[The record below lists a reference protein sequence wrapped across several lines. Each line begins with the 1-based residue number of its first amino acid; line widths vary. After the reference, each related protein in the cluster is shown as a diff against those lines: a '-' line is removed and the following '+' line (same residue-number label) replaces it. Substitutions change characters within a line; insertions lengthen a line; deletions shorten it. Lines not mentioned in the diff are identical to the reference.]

1 MKNKIAQ
8 LQNKA
13 EQQSEEIHKLRTDA
27 RVSHTKEIEFERDV
41 FAGEITRLTSLVKRL
56 KQLVNYA
63 ATLEDRDQIGPMT
76 FRVKELEDESIK
88 LEEDNAKLEKE
99 MAKTAHTLKWARI
112 KANDDTMEARSAEK
126 KCRDLEH
133 ANVRMAAA
141 IEKTKKSNNQLSS
154 HLKTTQKTLKKLK
167 GSFF

>member
-1 MKNKIAQ
+1 M
-8 LQNKA
+8 L
-13 EQQSEEIHKLRTDA
+13 EF
-27 RVSHTKEIEFERDV
+27 KEIEFERDV